1 MEQITN
7 EETKRIACR
16 NCLYLVRPQNYPAA
30 LHRVFNCSIQRWNDV
45 VRGINP
51 SNPNGVR
58 SPNLDY
64 SCNEF
69 TLDIRNHS
77 IPDKEKIDTENQS
90 RSIQRDEWESSK
102 HSNDHT
108 KRRRRRTRRKH
119 SIEHLC
125 GEPSF
130 AQENTSDDDSGEPS
144 FAQENTSDD
153 DSGDSSQRGLEA
165 LESLLPSGS
174 VCLGVFKEET
184 WNATVWRTEIH
195 FYLVKS
201 EDPNF
206 LWDLCGI
213 HWDDNWSKYNW
224 ELYSRITNI
233 KDPYMA
239 GFLLVENFWDSS
251 YKNTRTNPYRD
262 FLASILNDS

>member
-1 MEQITN
+1 MDTN
-7 EETKRIACR
+7 PIEKPKDKTCR
-16 NCLYLVRPQNYPAA
+16 NCLHLVHPQNYPAA
-30 LHRVFNCSIQRWNDV
+30 LHRVFNCSHQRWNDV

-69 TLDIRNHS
+69 TLDIRNQF

-90 RSIQRDEWESSK
+90 RSIQRDESESSK
-102 HSNDHT
+102 YSNDNT

-130 AQENTSDDDSGEPS
+130 AE
-144 FAQENTSDD
+144 ENTSDD
-153 DSGDSSQRGLEA
+153 DSGDSSPRGLEA
-165 LESLLPSGS
+165 LEDLLPPGS
-174 VCLGVFKEET
+174 ISLGVFEEET

-195 FYLVKS
+195 FYVVKS